1 MENASKALIIAG
13 AILLSI
19 LIISFGIIVIN
30 NVRGNITGANVNDTE
45 IQAFNSKF
53 TAYVGNGKSAA
64 QIEQLIQ
71 AAMTNNISENA
82 SQTNRFV
89 QVTYGGQNYG
99 STTEYK
105 VITAI
110 PTVPNSQL
118 YNVGATYG
126 PTGLITVLT
135 VTGASGTQGTTG
147 N

>member
-71 AAMTNNISENA
+71 ATMTNNISENA
-82 SQTNRFV
+82 SETKRFV
-89 QVTYGGQNYG
+89 KVTYTSNGTTTTYG
-99 STTEYK
+99 DTATY
-105 VITAI
+105 VQITAI

-118 YNVGATYG
+118 YNVSATYG

-135 VTGASGTQGTTG
+135 VTGASGT
-147 N
+147 

>member
-45 IQAFNSKF
+45 VQAFNSKF
-53 TAYVGNGKSAA
+53 TAYVGKGKSAA

-71 AAMTNNISENA
+71 ATMTNNISENA
-82 SQTNRFV
+82 SETKRFV
-89 QVTYGGQNYG
+89 KVTYTINGTTTTYG
-99 STTEYK
+99 DTETYAA
-105 VITAI
+105 ITAI

-135 VTGASGTQGTTG
+135 VTEAGTQG

>member
-53 TAYVGNGKSAA
+53 TAYVGNGKTAA

-71 AAMTNNISENA
+71 AAMTNNISENS

-89 QVTYGGQNYG
+89 QVAYNSTNYG
-99 STTEYK
+99 SASTY
-105 VITAI
+105 VAITAL

-118 YNVGATYG
+118 YNVTATYG

-135 VTGASGTQGTTG
+135 VAGAGTSG

>member
-71 AAMTNNISENA
+71 ATMTNNISENA

-89 QVTYGGQNYG
+89 QVKYNGTDYG
-99 STTEYK
+99 STTEYA

-126 PTGLITVLT
+126 STGLITVLT
-135 VTGASGTQGTTG
+135 VTGAGT
-147 N
+147 